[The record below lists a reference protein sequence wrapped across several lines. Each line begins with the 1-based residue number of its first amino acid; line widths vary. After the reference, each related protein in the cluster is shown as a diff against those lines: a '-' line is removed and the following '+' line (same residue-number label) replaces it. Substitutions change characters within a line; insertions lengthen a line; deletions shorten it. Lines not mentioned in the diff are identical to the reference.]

1 MLSIFLKCEVALL
14 LHLPCTGAEIKCHGN
29 NICEKVQMGRG
40 MVALRNI
47 VVTTAVHTQ
56 GLGTT
61 LRWSKLPDLQVL
73 PFFAS

>member
-1 MLSIFLKCEVALL
+1 MLCIFLKCEVALL
-14 LHLPCTGAEIKCHGN
+14 LHLPCTGAETKCHGN
-29 NICEKVQMGRG
+29 NICENMQVRRG

-47 VVTTAVHTQ
+47 AVATAVHTQ

-61 LRWSKLPDLQVL
+61 LGWSKLPDLQVL